1 MRIIFF
7 IDSLAAGGKER
18 RLTELIKGLQ
28 KRQNVTFEI
37 VVMNNDVHFTEIF
50 DLGINIHFIIRKSK
64 KDFSVFFQLH
74 KICKQFKPD
83 IIHCWDSMTAVYSV
97 PVSKLLGIKLV
108 NGMIVDCPSVRN
120 YRNKTW
126 LRGKLTFPFSNM
138 IIGNSNEGL
147 SAYGVSKKKSVCIY
161 NGFNF
166 DRIQN
171 VSNQDLIR
179 QKLSITTKYVVGMV
193 ASFSIYKDY
202 KTYYKAAELILKKRN
217 DVTFLAVGD
226 KTDSAESVDLNNK
239 TFLPFM
245 RLVGRQS
252 DVESYIA
259 AMDVCVLSTFTEGI
273 SNSILEYMASA
284 KPVVATDGGG
294 TKEIVTEGKTG
305 FLVNAESPEALAERI
320 TQLLESEN
328 LRREMGESGKFRVFN
343 DFSIDRMVD
352 QYVVHYRKLS
362 GK

>member
-28 KRQNVTFEI
+28 KKQNITFEI
-37 VVMNNDVHFTEIF
+37 VVMNEDVHFREIF
-50 DLGINIHFIIRKSK
+50 DLGINVHFIIRKSK

-74 KICKQFKPD
+74 KICKQFRPD

-97 PVSKLLGIKLV
+97 PVAKLLGIKLV

-138 IIGNSNEGL
+138 IIGNSKAGL
-147 SAYGVSKKKSVCIY
+147 SAYGVSKRKSVCIY

-166 DRIQN
+166 DRILN
-171 VSNQDLIR
+171 IGKQDLIR
-179 QKLSITTKYVVGMV
+179 QKLGITTRYVVGMV

-202 KTYYKAAELILKKRN
+202 ITYYKAAELILKKRN
-217 DVTFLAVGD
+217 DITFLAVGE
-226 KTDSAESVDLNNK
+226 KTDSAESVASIKKD
-239 TFLPFM
+239 FLTFM

-305 FLVNAESPEALAERI
+305 FLVNAGSPETLAERI
-320 TQLLESEN
+320 TLLLDNEN
-328 LRREMGESGKFRVFN
+328 LRKEMGEAGKFRVVN

-352 QYVVHYRKLS
+352 QYMVHYRKLY

>member
-28 KRQNVTFEI
+28 KKQDITFEI
-37 VVMNNDVHFTEIF
+37 VVMNEDVHFREIF
-50 DLGINIHFIIRKSK
+50 DMGANVHFIIRKSK

-97 PVSKLLGIKLV
+97 PVAKLLGIKLV

-120 YRNKTW
+120 YKNKTW

-138 IIGNSNEGL
+138 VIGNSNAGL
-147 SAYGVSKKKSVCIY
+147 SAYGVSRKKSVCIY

-166 DRIQN
+166 DRTAG
-171 VSNQDLIR
+171 VTNQDIIR
-179 QKLSITTKYVVGMV
+179 QKLAITTRYVVGMV

-202 KTYYKAAELILKKRN
+202 KTYFKAAELILKRRN
-217 DVTFLAVGD
+217 DVTFLAIGD
-226 KTDSAESVDLNNK
+226 KTDSAESAALIK
-239 TFLPFM
+239 KEFLPFM
-245 RLVGRQS
+245 KLAGRQS

-273 SNSILEYMASA
+273 SNSVLEYMASA

-305 FLVNAESPEALAERI
+305 FLVNAESPETLAERI
-320 TQLLESEN
+320 NLLLDNEN
-328 LRREMGESGKFRVFN
+328 LRKEMGEAGKFRVYN
-343 DFSIDRMVD
+343 DFSIDHMID
-352 QYVVHYRKLS
+352 QYVVNYKKLS
-362 GK
+362 RK

>member
-18 RLTELIKGLQ
+18 RLTELIKGLR

-138 IIGNSNEGL
+138 IIGNSNAGL

-179 QKLSITTKYVVGMV
+179 QRLSITTKYVVGMV

-245 RLVGRQS
+245 RLVGRQF

-320 TQLLESEN
+320 TQLLEDEN
-328 LRREMGESGKFRVFN
+328 LRKEMGESGKFRVFN